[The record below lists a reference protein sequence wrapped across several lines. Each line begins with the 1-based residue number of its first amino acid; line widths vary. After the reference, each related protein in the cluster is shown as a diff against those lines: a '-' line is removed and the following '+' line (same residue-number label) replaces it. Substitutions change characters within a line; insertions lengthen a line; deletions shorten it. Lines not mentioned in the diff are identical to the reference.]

1 MASSFDQNY
10 DILPTGISSTEPV
23 ISSSNNK
30 HDPQWSANAAR
41 GIISSHGA
49 QLIEVKNLLKE
60 LSEIQKQ
67 MLERLLPEAE
77 RTILR
82 SQQPQIANEDREE
95 LRGHKG
101 VFDEFISQVEK
112 IPEYQKKADAR
123 ASLLRRESRDL
134 ERGERRR
141 CRIGRMN
148 E

>member
-10 DILPTGISSTEPV
+10 DILPTGISSTAPV

-41 GIISSHGA
+41 GMISSHGA

-112 IPEYQKKADAR
+112 IPEYQKKAEMIEQKMR
-123 ASLLRRESRDL
+123 ML
-134 ERGERRR
+134 EK
-141 CRIGRMN
+141 RIQKAKKMK
-148 E
+148 